1 MNEKQR
7 SKTKE
12 KKNEKPPRVAG
23 KLFAVSF
30 KEASGSASPN
40 WQLCW
45 LLSTAAN
52 LLKLQNELRGE
63 KQRIVWGFQNM
74 QYFLNFDRIF

>member
-1 MNEKQR
+1 MKNREAKLR
-7 SKTKE
+7 R
-12 KKNEKPPRVAG
+12 KKMKNLLEELAR
-23 KLFAVSF
+23 LFVMSF
-30 KEASGSASPN
+30 KEASESASPN

-45 LLSTAAN
+45 LLLTVAN

>member
-12 KKNEKPPRVAG
+12 KKTKNLPESLAG
-23 KLFAVSF
+23 LFVVSF
-30 KEASGSASPN
+30 KEASESASPN

-45 LLSTAAN
+45 LLSTVAN

-63 KQRIVWGFQNM
+63 KQRIVWGFQNI